1 MDLDI
6 YNTIKDKGL
15 RLSSPTFG
23 VITET
28 TGELNLAMAAVNR
41 LPVLIPPAL
50 VGVPESLVT
59 NMTNSLTGALATTA
73 QSTLNIQDSLNN
85 VFSSITQSSLVNN
98 LEGVRNSCAGLT
110 ELTGSIT
117 GEIDGFLNEMKSIA
131 TALIKHI
138 NDYLAG
144 LIDESEL
151 GAFLDALMA
160 KLDPLKNRI
169 TSIFDKEKALFSEM
183 KNKLASS
190 GLASMVSNLW
200 DNPCSK
206 VLLEQMLPD
215 DLKELLP

>member
-28 TGELNLAMAAVNR
+28 TNELNRAMAAVNR

-59 NMTNSLTGALATTA
+59 KMTSSLTDALATTT
-73 QSTLNIQDSLNN
+73 QSTLSIQESLNN

-98 LEGVRNSCAGLT
+98 LESVDGCANLT
-110 ELTGSIT
+110 ELTGSVT
-117 GEIDGFLNEMKSIA
+117 GEIDDFLHEMKSIA
-131 TALIKHI
+131 AAQIQHI
-138 NDYLAG
+138 EDYLANV
-144 LIDESEL
+144 IDESEL
-151 GAFLDALMA
+151 GDFLDALIA
-160 KLDPLKNRI
+160 KFEPLKNSI
-169 TSIFDKEKALFSEM
+169 TSIFDKEKALFSDM
-183 KNKLASS
+183 KNKLAS
-190 GLASMVSNLW
+190 ASQANMISELW
-200 DNPCSK
+200 NNQCSK
-206 VLLEQMLPD
+206 MLLEQTLPD